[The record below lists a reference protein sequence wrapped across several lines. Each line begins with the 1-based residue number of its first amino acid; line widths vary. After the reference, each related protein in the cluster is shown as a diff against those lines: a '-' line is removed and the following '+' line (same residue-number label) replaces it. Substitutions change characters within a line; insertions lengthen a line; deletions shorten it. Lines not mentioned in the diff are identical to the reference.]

1 MPPAAVIR
9 SLLVFDDK
17 HPLFGTYKVAKRVAI
32 GIVGGTVLLL
42 GVVMMVTPGPGIAGI
57 LAGLGILAIEFA
69 WARSWL
75 KKVKAKSQQMVQGV
89 MRRNNDAPANT
100 PVPGEAPRPQ
110 APPRDLP

>member
-1 MPPAAVIR
+1 M
-9 SLLVFDDK
+9 FDDK

-42 GVVMMVTPGPGIAGI
+42 GVVMMVTPGPGLAGI

-75 KKVKAKSQQMVQGV
+75 KKVKAKSQAMAQSI
-89 MRRNNDAPANT
+89 MRRNNGAPAAV
-100 PVPGEAPRPQ
+100 PVTEEVAKP
-110 APPRDLP
+110 APPRNPD